1 MRRPLLLLAVC
12 FGAGCVFGSELS
24 PTLAGWLLLGA
35 ASLILLSLL
44 AERSW
49 AGAIALAWAA
59 TALGASGA
67 VAERLQHEA
76 VPLVAW
82 LGQGI
87 AEPVHVTGIASADAR
102 ERDGRSL
109 LSLDLES
116 IEREGAPEASSGR
129 VRVTIGG
136 EASVPE
142 LVQGERIAL
151 WTTLRPPRGFD
162 NPGAP
167 DPRLEARRGGWHAS
181 GYCKSGRLVTKAGH
195 ESGALALA
203 GRVRAE
209 LRRRLVAF
217 VPPGPEQAVVRAMV
231 LGDRTGLERET
242 EEAFRIAGTYHVLA
256 LSGAQVALVAA
267 LLLWPLR
274 YLCTSPAL
282 QAGVASSLLG
292 GYALLVGADV
302 PVVRAV
308 LMAVI
313 VLVGRAVDLDADAA
327 NLLGGAGLLLL
338 LARPGDSG
346 DAGFQLSFAATLG
359 LLLLT
364 PKLIAWAPLL
374 PLRLELA
381 LASSLAAQLAL
392 LPLLAFH
399 FHRIAPAALVLN
411 LLAVP
416 LSTAVL
422 VAGVALLL
430 ASTLAAWLAT
440 PLGVLA
446 FGAARAL
453 LWSGTVVEGVRYLDA
468 RVATPAAGFVAL
480 YVVGLLWIAS
490 GRSPRAAW
498 VLTGSTAVA
507 LVLGLPA
514 PAPNGRLQ
522 LTVLDVGQGDCLA
535 VRSPLGRTMLVDTGG
550 SFDGRLEIGE
560 RVLGP
565 YLWSQRTHA
574 LEVLLLTHAHPD
586 HVGGAAFL
594 VKNFAVAQVWE
605 GLRPRRDR
613 GYEALDQALRAAS
626 VPRRAVVRG
635 DVFDWDGVRV
645 AVLGPRGHSPPPFT
659 QNDDSVVLKLT
670 FGRVSLLLAGDVEA
684 SGEAGLVPGTAQ
696 VLKVAHHGSRTSSG
710 AGFLAELRPR
720 VALVSAGK
728 ANPFGHPHPE
738 VIERLRQAGAW
749 LLRTD
754 RDGAIEVSTDGEA
767 VWLETRTV
775 GPARVQ

>member
-1 MRRPLLLLAVC
+1 MRRPLLLLAVF

-24 PTLAGWLLLGA
+24 STLAGWLLLGA
-35 ASLILLSLL
+35 ASLIVFSLL

-49 AGAIALAWAA
+49 AGAMALACAA
-59 TALGASGA
+59 TALGAAGA
-67 VAERLQHEA
+67 VAQRLEYEA
-76 VPLVAW
+76 APLAAW
-82 LGQGI
+82 LARGI
-87 AEPVHVTGIASADAR
+87 AEPVHVTGIASTDAR
-102 ERDGRSL
+102 EREGRSL
-109 LSLDLES
+109 VSLDVES
-116 IEREGAPEASSGR
+116 IESEGTAEASSGR

-142 LVQGERIAL
+142 LAQGERLAL

-167 DPRLEARRGGWHAS
+167 DPRLQARRGGWHAS
-181 GYCKSGRLVTKAGH
+181 GYCKSGWLVTKSGRG
-195 ESGALALA
+195 SGALALA
-203 GRVRAE
+203 GRMRAE

-217 VPPGPEQAVVRAMV
+217 VPVGPEQAVVRAMV

-274 YLCTSPAL
+274 YLCASPAL
-282 QAGVASSLLG
+282 QAALVSSLLG

-313 VLVGRAVDLDADAA
+313 VLVGRCVDLDADAA

-338 LARPGDSG
+338 LVRPGDCG

-364 PKLIAWAPLL
+364 PKIIAWVPLL

-381 LASSLAAQLAL
+381 LATSLAAQLAL

-399 FHRIAPAALVLN
+399 FHRMAPAALVLN

-416 LSTAVL
+416 LSTTVL
-422 VAGVALLL
+422 LAGVAVLL
-430 ASTLAAWLAT
+430 ASTLAGWLAA

-453 LWSGTVVEGVRYLDA
+453 LWSGTVVEGVPFLDA

-480 YVVGLLWIAS
+480 YVVGLLGIVFSRAV
-490 GRSPRAAW
+490 RAAW
-498 VLTGSTAVA
+498 LLTGSTALA
-507 LVLGLPA
+507 LVLGLPGPVA
-514 PAPNGRLQ
+514 TGRLE
-522 LTVLDVGQGDCLA
+522 LTLLDVGQGDCLV
-535 VRSPLGRTMLVDTGG
+535 VRSPAGRTMLVDSGG
-550 SFDGRLEIGE
+550 SFEGRLEIGE

-565 YLWSQRTHA
+565 YLWFERIHS
-574 LEVLLLTHAHPD
+574 LDLLLLTHAHPD
-586 HVGGAAFL
+586 HVGGAPFL
-594 VKNFAVAQVWE
+594 LKNFAVAEVWE
-605 GLRPRRDR
+605 GLAPRHDR
-613 GYEALDQALRAAS
+613 GYEALDRALRAAL
-626 VPRRAVVRG
+626 VARRAVVRG
-635 DVFDWDGVRV
+635 NVFDWDGARV
-645 AVLGPRGHSPPPFT
+645 AVLGPRGHSPPLFT

-670 FGRVSLLLAGDVEA
+670 LGRVSLLLAGDVEA
-684 SGEAGLVPGTAQ
+684 SGEAGLAPGAAQ

-710 AGFLAELRPR
+710 ARFLAEVRPR
-720 VALVSAGK
+720 VAMVSAGK

-738 VIERLRQAGAW
+738 LVERLGQAGVW

-754 RDGAIEVSTDGEA
+754 RDGAIKVSTDGEA

>member
-1 MRRPLLLLAVC
+1 
-12 FGAGCVFGSELS
+12 
-24 PTLAGWLLLGA
+24 
-35 ASLILLSLL
+35 
-44 AERSW
+44 
-49 AGAIALAWAA
+49 
-59 TALGASGA
+59 
-67 VAERLQHEA
+67 
-76 VPLVAW
+76 
-82 LGQGI
+82 
-87 AEPVHVTGIASADAR
+87 
-102 ERDGRSL
+102 
-109 LSLDLES
+109 
-116 IEREGAPEASSGR
+116 
-129 VRVTIGG
+129 
-136 EASVPE
+136 
-142 LVQGERIAL
+142 
-151 WTTLRPPRGFD
+151 
-162 NPGAP
+162 
-167 DPRLEARRGGWHAS
+167 LEARRGGWHAS
-181 GYCKSGRLVTKAGH
+181 GYCKSGRLVTKTGRA
-195 ESGALALA
+195 SGALALA

-209 LRRRLVAF
+209 LRRRLVAL

-282 QAGVASSLLG
+282 QAAVVSSLLG

-308 LMAVI
+308 LMAVT
-313 VLVGRAVDLDADAA
+313 VLVGRCVDLDADAA

-338 LARPGDSG
+338 LARPGDCG

-364 PKLIAWAPLL
+364 PKVIAWAPLL

-381 LASSLAAQLAL
+381 LATSLAAQLAL

-399 FHRIAPAALVLN
+399 FHRVAPAALVLN

-422 VAGVALLL
+422 LAGVAVLL
-430 ASTLAAWLAT
+430 ASTLGGWLAA

-453 LWSGTVVEGVRYLDA
+453 LWSGTVVEGVPFLDA
-468 RVATPAAGFVAL
+468 RVATPAAGFVVL
-480 YVVGLLWIAS
+480 YVVGLLGIVFS
-490 GRSPRAAW
+490 RAARASW
-498 VLTGSTAVA
+498 LLTGSTALA

-514 PAPNGRLQ
+514 PVATGRLE
-522 LTVLDVGQGDCLA
+522 LTVLDVGQGDCLV
-535 VRSPLGRTMLVDTGG
+535 VRSPAGRTMLVDSGG
-550 SFDGRLEIGE
+550 SFEGRLAIGE

-565 YLWSQRTHA
+565 YLWFERIHG
-574 LEVLLLTHAHPD
+574 LDLLLLTHAHPD
-586 HVGGAAFL
+586 HVGGAPFL
-594 VKNFAVAQVWE
+594 LKNFAVAEVWE
-605 GLRPRRDR
+605 GLAPRHDR
-613 GYEALDQALRAAS
+613 GYETLDQTLRAAL
-626 VPRRAVVRG
+626 VARRAVVRG
-635 DVFDWDGVRV
+635 NVFDWDGARV

-670 FGRVSLLLAGDVEA
+670 LGRVSLLLAGDVEA
-684 SGEAGLVPGTAQ
+684 SGEVGLAPGAAQ

-710 AGFLAELRPR
+710 ARLLAEVRPR
-720 VALVSAGK
+720 VAIVSAGK

-738 VIERLRQAGAW
+738 LVERLGQAGAW

-754 RDGAIEVSTDGEA
+754 RDGAIKISTDGEA